1 MADSTPRKPRSAP
14 VDEDAAIAALSFEQ
28 AQAELEEIVSRI
40 EEGDIAID
48 DSVAAYARG
57 MRLKAHCRGI
67 LDRTE
72 QQFADL
78 TRQVRGESVENV
90 DASRPNKT
98 AK

>member
-1 MADSTPRKPRSAP
+1 MTDSTPRKPGSATAD
-14 VDEDAAIAALSFEQ
+14 DEAVLAALSFEQ

-57 MRLKAHCRGI
+57 MKLKAHCRGI

-78 TRQVRGESVENV
+78 TREVRGASVENA
-90 DASRPNKT
+90 DAARPIKAVN
-98 AK
+98 